1 MDFKY
6 LCGKEELDMKFSN
19 AKKFRCSMETGWKA
33 LHSPASLDVAP
44 GSRVTVVSDVEWKA
58 ETAGSD
64 GRTAAVTNYTASFDE
79 EKKVATIEGISDQK
93 SSHDFIYLTLRE
105 VSPEEVELEIS
116 VEINTGMHLIAKAL
130 GALFS
135 KPMEQIMCRH
145 IYQNFEALCEGK
157 ETKRM
162 SQEELNDR
170 AKNIF
175 SK

>member
-1 MDFKY
+1 M
-6 LCGKEELDMKFSN
+6 
-19 AKKFRCSMETGWKA
+19 
-33 LHSPASLDVAP
+33 V
-44 GSRVTVVSDVEWKA
+44 
-58 ETAGSD
+58 
-64 GRTAAVTNYTASFDE
+64 
-79 EKKVATIEGISDQK
+79 TIEGISDQK

-170 AKNIF
+170 AKNISGWKQF
-175 SK
+175 LKERFRKWGMRYHRETTEEGLFTAGSKRCAGRIYF